1 MYLSAY
7 NNGSSTIKVYHKLV
21 NAEDADGIAST
32 QWFEMTQE
40 TVSTIVSD
48 SINTDDFKE
57 YKFVINSASM
67 TGGSG
72 EYQYIKN
79 GVTFTGFKHFAVKIV
94 LLSTDPSNPPRV
106 KDFRAIALQI

>member
-1 MYLSAY
+1 
-7 NNGSSTIKVYHKLV
+7 
-21 NAEDADGIAST
+21 
-32 QWFEMTQE
+32 
-40 TVSTIVSD
+40 
-48 SINTDDFKE
+48 
-57 YKFVINSASM
+57 M